1 LKILIASERFAP
13 SVGGVETV
21 TRLLG
26 EAFVESGHSV
36 TVVTNEARAEAN
48 TRGCEMLRRPGAVRL
63 LKCYRS
69 AEAVILQGPLMRL
82 GWPLFFHRRPS
93 LMVHHIVSG
102 TRANAATRILRRT
115 LARRTRHAAVSHA
128 LARALPLPVEAV
140 LPNPFDHRVFHVDP
154 KVGRKRECLFVGR
167 LILEKGAHIFIEALT
182 RLKAMEVSVTATLAG
197 EGPERE
203 RVKEMIAACQLS
215 PQVQLLGQVTGPALA
230 KLFNQHKI
238 LVVPSLQ
245 PEGFGLVALEGI
257 ACGCVV
263 VGSRAGG
270 LPEAIGGC
278 GTTVPAGDVASLTS
292 TLQELL
298 RSSHEID
305 RFRSAAERHL
315 AKHRSGVVARRY
327 LKILETL

>member
-1 LKILIASERFAP
+1 LKILIASERFTP

-36 TVVTNEARAEAN
+36 TVVTNEAGTEAN
-48 TRGCEMLRRPGAVRL
+48 THGCEVVRRPGAVQL

-69 AEAVILQGPLMRL
+69 AEAVILQGPLARL
-82 GWPLFFHRRPS
+82 GWPLIFFRRPS
-93 LMVHHIVSG
+93 LMVHHIESG
-102 TRANAATRILRRT
+102 TRANAVTRMLRRT
-115 LARRTRHAAVSHA
+115 LARRACHAAVSHA
-128 LARALPLPVEAV
+128 LARALRVPVEAV
-140 LPNPFDHRVFHVDP
+140 LPNPYDHRVFHVDP

-167 LILEKGAHIFIEALT
+167 LIPEKGAHIFIEALT
-182 RLKAMEVSVTATLAG
+182 RLKAMEVSVTATFVG

-203 RVKEMIAACQLS
+203 RLKELIAARQLS
-215 PQVQLLGQVTGPALA
+215 QRVQFLGKVTGPALA
-230 KLFNQHKI
+230 ELFNQHRI

-263 VGSRAGG
+263 VGSSAGG
-270 LPEAIGGC
+270 LPEAIGVC
-278 GTTVPAGDVASLTS
+278 GATVPAGDVASLTS
-292 TLQELL
+292 TLQDLL
-298 RSSHEID
+298 RSSGKVD
-305 RFRSAAERHL
+305 RFRTGAERHL

-327 LKILETL
+327 LELLQTL